1 MTLLA
6 DRYIESASAKAIVSE
21 IADPAFKLNLAIND
35 QARVVIFHNKNFRKK
50 LSWLEFNISTNRL
63 DFVMND
69 GDVRNFGIA
78 VAPDLSKY
86 MQNSFQVLMILTN
99 DTTGEHEGGNYYPLI
114 IHRN

>member
-1 MTLLA
+1 MTMLTDHYLHSTN
-6 DRYIESASAKAIVSE
+6 ELSAPVE
-21 IADPAFKLNLAIND
+21 INDPDFKINLAIND
-35 QARVVIFHNKNFRKK
+35 QARVVLFHNKNFRKK
-50 LSWLEFNISTNRL
+50 LSWLEFNLSTNRL

-86 MQNSFQVLMILTN
+86 MQNAFQVLMILTDDKN
-99 DTTGEHEGGNYYPLI
+99 GEHTGGCYYPLI